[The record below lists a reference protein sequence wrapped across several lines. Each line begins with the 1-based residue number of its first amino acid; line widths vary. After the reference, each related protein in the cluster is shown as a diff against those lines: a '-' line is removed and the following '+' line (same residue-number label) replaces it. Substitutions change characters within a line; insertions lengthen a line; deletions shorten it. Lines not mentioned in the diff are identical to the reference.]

1 MPFDVSRIL
10 QDSVPAKEMTSPEN
24 GPRTA
29 ETIGSEIRYLSH
41 QAKCMTVWFG
51 VEIGKRLAEAKAMV
65 GHGGWLDFLKNET
78 EFSKSSAARFMQIA
92 KEYGNNSNFP
102 TLGNL
107 SVSNA
112 LQLLAVPA
120 EEREEF
126 AEAVDAENLSARE
139 LEQAIRERDE
149 ARKQLEAERAAS
161 EGTALK
167 LADITSALDA
177 EKEKTEKIR
186 REFTANVSHEL
197 KTPLT
202 TISGYAQM
210 ISNGMAKA
218 EDIKEFGRKIEKE
231 SDRLLTLIDDIINLS
246 NIDEQGSIENPENID
261 LSLVTEEAIC
271 VLEKAA
277 KERGI
282 QIYYTKIPTFI
293 KGNVTLVSELV
304 YNLLDNAIK
313 YNKDN
318 GKITVFVGE
327 SAKGVELS
335 VKDTGI
341 GIPPEDTERIFERF
355 YRVDKSHS
363 KKVGGTG
370 LGLSIVKHVCA
381 CHNATI
387 RVKSK
392 VGKGTTIYVT
402 FPNNVNN

>member
-10 QDSVPAKEMTSPEN
+10 QDAAPAPKDMTLPET

-120 EEREEF
+120 EDREEF

-161 EGTALK
+161 EGAALK

-177 EKEKTEKIR
+177 EKEKTAALRERTDAQAAKITELENRPVEVAVQAADPAEIEKAVADALAERRKEAEKKQAELQAEAAKAMADLKNSTGRADDLTRRVETLQAELEAAKANAEKIQKAGAIQSDADIAVFQSFFQAVQENFNR
-186 REFTANVSHEL
+186 ACGLMQKV
-197 KTPLT
+197 KTRD
-202 TISGYAQM
+202 A
-210 ISNGMAKA
+210 
-218 EDIKEFGRKIEKE
+218 
-231 SDRLLTLIDDIINLS
+231 
-246 NIDEQGSIENPENID
+246 
-261 LSLVTEEAIC
+261 
-271 VLEKAA
+271 EKAA
-277 KERGI
+277 KLARFSRDALA
-282 QIYYTKIPTFI
+282 KMSA
-293 KGNVTLVSELV
+293 LVEKEV
-304 YNLLDNAIK
+304 
-313 YNKDN
+313 
-318 GKITVFVGE
+318 
-327 SAKGVELS
+327 
-335 VKDTGI
+335 
-341 GIPPEDTERIFERF
+341 
-355 YRVDKSHS
+355 
-363 KKVGGTG
+363 
-370 LGLSIVKHVCA
+370 
-381 CHNATI
+381 
-387 RVKSK
+387 
-392 VGKGTTIYVT
+392 
-402 FPNNVNN
+402 

>member
-10 QDSVPAKEMTSPEN
+10 QDAAPAQKDMTLPET

-65 GHGGWLDFLKNET
+65 GHGGWLDFLKTET

-161 EGTALK
+161 EGAALK

-177 EKEKTEKIR
+177 EKEKTAALRERTDAQAAKITELENRPVEVAVQAADPAEIEKAVADALADAEKKADVAALEKR
-186 REFTANVSHEL
+186 RKEAEKKQAEL
-197 KTPLT
+197 Q
-202 TISGYAQM
+202 AEA
-210 ISNGMAKA
+210 AKA
-218 EDIKEFGRKIEKE
+218 MADLKNSTGRADDLKHRVETLQAELEAAKANAEKLQKAGAIQSDADIAVFQ
-231 SDRLLTLIDDIINLS
+231 SFF
-246 NIDEQGSIENPENID
+246 QAVQENFNRACGLMQKVKTRD
-261 LSLVTEEAIC
+261 A
-271 VLEKAA
+271 EKAA
-277 KERGI
+277 KLARFSRDALA
-282 QIYYTKIPTFI
+282 KMAA
-293 KGNVTLVSELV
+293 LVEKE
-304 YNLLDNAIK
+304 A
-313 YNKDN
+313 
-318 GKITVFVGE
+318 
-327 SAKGVELS
+327 
-335 VKDTGI
+335 
-341 GIPPEDTERIFERF
+341 
-355 YRVDKSHS
+355 
-363 KKVGGTG
+363 
-370 LGLSIVKHVCA
+370 
-381 CHNATI
+381 
-387 RVKSK
+387 
-392 VGKGTTIYVT
+392 
-402 FPNNVNN
+402 